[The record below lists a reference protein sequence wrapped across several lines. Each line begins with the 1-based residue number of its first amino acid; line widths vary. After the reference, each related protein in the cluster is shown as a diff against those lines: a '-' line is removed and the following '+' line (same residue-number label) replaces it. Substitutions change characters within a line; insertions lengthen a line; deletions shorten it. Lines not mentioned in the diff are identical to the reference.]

1 MQGKL
6 ELHKHVDFASNQVTI
21 DVLVL
26 IEKPMIGGVDVLHEH
41 LIVLF
46 FFFKF
51 TSIDLNRFKI
61 YVETI
66 LLNILL
72 TFVCLKLL
80 FFVNSFLFCLY
91 QVT

>member
-1 MQGKL
+1 MYFMNIL
-6 ELHKHVDFASNQVTI
+6 LYCCFFLNL
-21 DVLVL
+21 LVL
-26 IEKPMIGGVDVLHEH
+26 T
-41 LIVLF
+41 LIV
-46 FFFKF
+46 
-51 TSIDLNRFKI
+51 FKI